1 MNNIFNNLVIFNGY
15 PFSVIIAVTF
25 HSFILLLLI
34 WLQSSATTER
44 LELIQPTIIKALF
57 IDENPQT
64 LNRQAAERRRV
75 DDLQRELQQRQL
87 ERQQERQSQ
96 LEAEQREQAE
106 ALERAALRERE
117 ELEAQRQL
125 ERSRE
130 RDQERAELEQQMQR
144 DLAEAEQRRLAEEA
158 ENQRREAARAEGART
173 ELELI
178 QSATAIIQLAV
189 QQVWNRPPSARNGM
203 RAILQIRMLP
213 TGELLDA
220 RITESSGDP
229 AFDRSAEN
237 AAFSAAPFIEL
248 RNLPINIFNSNFRT
262 LSLIFQPEDLLN

>member
-1 MNNIFNNLVIFNGY
+1 MNHIFNNLIIFNGY
-15 PFSVIIAVTF
+15 PFSAIIAVTL
-25 HSFILLLLI
+25 HSLILVLLI
-34 WLQSSATTER
+34 WMQSSSTTER

-64 LNRQAAERRRV
+64 LNRQAAERRAA
-75 DDLQRELQQRQL
+75 DEAQRELQR
-87 ERQQERQSQ
+87 RQQEQQRRQD
-96 LEAEQREQAE
+96 AEQAE
-106 ALERAALRERE
+106 ELERAALRKRE
-117 ELEAQRQL
+117 ELETLRQL

-130 RDQERAELEQQMQR
+130 REQAELDQQRQR
-144 DLAEAEQRRLAEEA
+144 DLAEAERRRVAEEA
-158 ENQRREAARAEGART
+158 ENQRQEAARAEGART

-203 RAILQIRMLP
+203 RAILRIRMLP
-213 TGELLDA
+213 TGELLEA

-237 AAFSAAPFIEL
+237 AVFSAAPFIEL
-248 RNLPINIFNSNFRT
+248 RNLPITIFNSSFRT

>member
-1 MNNIFNNLVIFNGY
+1 MNHIFNNLVIFNGY
-15 PFSVIIAVTF
+15 PFSAIIAVTL
-25 HSFILLLLI
+25 HSLILVLLI
-34 WLQSSATTER
+34 WMQSSSTTER

-64 LNRQAAERRRV
+64 LNRQAAERRAA
-75 DDLQRELQQRQL
+75 DEAQRELQR
-87 ERQQERQSQ
+87 RQQEQQEQQEQQRRQD
-96 LEAEQREQAE
+96 AEQAE
-106 ALERAALRERE
+106 ELERAALRKRE
-117 ELEAQRQL
+117 ELETLRQL

-130 RDQERAELEQQMQR
+130 REQAELDQQRQR
-144 DLAEAEQRRLAEEA
+144 DLAEAERRRVAEEA
-158 ENQRREAARAEGART
+158 ENQRQEAARAEGART

-203 RAILQIRMLP
+203 RAILRIRMLP
-213 TGELLDA
+213 TGELLEA

-237 AAFSAAPFIEL
+237 AVFSAAPFIEL
-248 RNLPINIFNSNFRT
+248 RNLPITIFNSSFRT